1 LAETLA
7 PLLLGIDSLSFCTHK
22 YEVYYFSTPWL
33 VTLSKLWIFYFIHP
47 TFTIVY
53 IWVLLFFDVSHG
65 LLVYETCA
73 KITVLNGE
81 LDEKNY
87 MEQLGRFI
95 VDVQEQNVYV

>member
-1 LAETLA
+1 MNI
-7 PLLLGIDSLSFCTHK
+7 LLYSSYFHHSIYLS
-22 YEVYYFSTPWL
+22 P
-33 VTLSKLWIFYFIHP
+33 
-47 TFTIVY
+47 
-53 IWVLLFFDVSHG
+53 LFFDVSHG

-73 KITVLNGE
+73 KITFLNGE